1 MKAYIVKKT
10 GQIPRA
16 FVEEFY
22 IGLVDN
28 PTEHIRM
35 EAMEYL
41 YEGIPREEWSKRKIT
56 TKALKNVTTLE
67 ILHE

>member
-1 MKAYIVKKT
+1 MKAYLVKKI
-10 GQIPRA
+10 GQVPRA
-16 FVEEFY
+16 FVEDFY

-28 PTEHIRM
+28 PTEHARM

-41 YEGIPREEWSKRKIT
+41 YDGIPREEWSKKKVT
-56 TKALKNVTTLE
+56 TKELKNVTTLE